1 MHGLSRDFELR
12 FSLAWTSA
20 RLCLFPFHTQPKQ
33 ATQRALKRTSNVT
46 NTIHNMH
53 INRIKRRSRKLKEM
67 GLKIEDKFYMHIL
80 QFEGDQFVI
89 TIGEGNDDYIRRKLE
104 EHVMRGYQKI
114 REKLIFR
121 YRSFRQN
128 SSQRK

>member
-1 MHGLSRDFELR
+1 
-12 FSLAWTSA
+12 
-20 RLCLFPFHTQPKQ
+20 
-33 ATQRALKRTSNVT
+33 
-46 NTIHNMH
+46 MH